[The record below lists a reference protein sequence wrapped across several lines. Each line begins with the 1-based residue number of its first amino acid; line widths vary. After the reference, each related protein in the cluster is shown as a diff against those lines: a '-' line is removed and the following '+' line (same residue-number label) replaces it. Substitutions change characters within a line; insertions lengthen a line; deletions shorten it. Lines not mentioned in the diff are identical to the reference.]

1 MKEWRAPPM
10 PLAEAGCA
18 SSGGVPSLI
27 GTGVVSDGA
36 RSVVFSLYGSDG
48 RRHRWIFI
56 AVVHAVRVADTVRV
70 ATRVP
75 VRHSVIMGL
84 CQQMGH

>member
-1 MKEWRAPPM
+1 M
-10 PLAEAGCA
+10 PLAQAGYA

-36 RSVVFSLYGSDG
+36 RSVVLSLYGSDG

-56 AVVHAVRVADTVRV
+56 VVVHAIGVADTVRV
-70 ATRVP
+70 ATRVQ
-75 VRHSVIMGL
+75 SAT
-84 CQQMGH
+84 Q